1 MVQLWKDALANYRSP
16 VTVNLDDIPKLIDCK
31 FSFESN
37 QVKFTDP
44 INLCVYLRSN
54 TLVPIKIVKISV
66 ILLSNSGSKQKI
78 EATVGYEYEVDSS
91 TKAAKLGDS
100 FDAKNFILERGKCY
114 KFTNLI
120 KPGQFVENSEV
131 TVSINSYY
139 LKIDCMCIFR

>member
-1 MVQLWKDALANYRSP
+1 
-16 VTVNLDDIPKLIDCK
+16 VNLDDIPKLIDCK

-54 TLVPIKIVKISV
+54 TPVPIKIAKISV
-66 ILLSNSGSKQKI
+66 NLLSNSGSKIKI
-78 EATVGYEYEVDSS
+78 EATVGCEYEVDSTS
-91 TKAAKLGDS
+91 KAAKLGAC

-131 TVSINSYY
+131 TVS
-139 LKIDCMCIFR
+139 RH